1 MREDPVGG
9 GSSGQLVGRDLD
21 VEFVC
26 GFVDEAAVRGGALL
40 VAGDAGVGKTALLD
54 VAAVHAEAA
63 GSRVVR
69 AVGAEFEAEVSF
81 AGLSHVL
88 HPLLDGLAVL
98 PAAHRQALS
107 VALGLDAG
115 PPSDRL
121 LVSNAVL
128 ALLRDAAAAHP
139 LLVVV
144 DDLPWLD
151 RASSLVLASAVRRL
165 AGTCVGFLAAVR
177 TEAESFFD
185 RAGLPSYELAPLD
198 DAAATSLL
206 QQRFPALAPRVR
218 QRLVVEAQGN
228 PLALL
233 ELPIALQVAEPARRE
248 LVDVLPLTGRLQE
261 VFASRVRALPQPTID
276 LLLIAVL
283 DGTGDLRVLEA
294 ATADGSGL
302 DDIAPAERALIVLVD
317 ESAGRLTFR
326 HPLIRSAVVALSTSD
341 QRRRAHRVLAAG
353 VSVPERR
360 AWHLA
365 EAAVGPD
372 EGVASLLEGVAH
384 ADLNRGDAVRAV
396 AEMSRAAELSPATAD
411 RGRRW
416 AQAAYIGA
424 TVLGDLRN
432 APRLLD
438 DVREIDPDHR
448 GSLAGAVAAGYHL
461 LNGDGDVDTAHRLL
475 VGAIETVP
483 HPNDANDEIL
493 VEAIYNLLEVCFFG
507 GRADLW
513 PPFHRAIGRL
523 EPEAPRFLELLA
535 KTIPDPARD
544 GVTVLDR
551 LDEAIADLN
560 HESNPSRIVRTAVAS
575 AYIDRLPPCRA
586 ALWRVV
592 RDGRAGGAVTMS
604 IQALALL
611 GFDAFLTGQ
620 WSSLA
625 EMTDE
630 AVALCDAHS
639 YGLLR
644 WPSRSL
650 QALLAAVRGD
660 SANARA
666 IADEVTGWA
675 VPRRAGAMHVYVLHA
690 RALDAIGRGHF
701 EDAYRNACAISP
713 AGTIASH
720 VPHAMWMVLD
730 LVEAAM
736 RTGRTDEAAAH
747 VAAALDAGLP
757 AISSRLAL
765 ITYGAAAIAAT
776 DDQDATTLFDQALSV
791 PGAEQWPFDLARIQ
805 LAFGERQRRARATT
819 RARQLLTTAR
829 DTFRRLDAQPW
840 THRAGTELRA
850 TGLTIRHTQH
860 AGPASLTP
868 QELEVAQL
876 AAQGL
881 TNKEIG
887 EQLFLSHRTVGT
899 HLYQLFPKLGI
910 TSRAALRDAL
920 KDLSTQE

>member
-1 MREDPVGG
+1 MGG
-9 GSSGQLVGRDLD
+9 GYPGQLIGRDPD

-40 VAGDAGVGKTALLD
+40 VSGDAGVGKTALLD
-54 VAAVHAEAA
+54 VAALHAEAA
-63 GSRVVR
+63 GTRVVR

-81 AGLSHVL
+81 SGLNHVL
-88 HPLLDGLAVL
+88 HPLLDGLPRL
-98 PAAHRQALS
+98 PPLHRQALS

-115 PPSDRL
+115 APSDRL
-121 LVSNAVL
+121 VLSNAVL
-128 ALLRDAAAAHP
+128 GLLRDAAATRP

-165 AGTCVGFLAAVR
+165 GGTRVGFLAALR
-177 TEAESFFD
+177 TEVESFFD
-185 RAGLPSYELAPLD
+185 RAGLPTYDLEPLD
-198 DAAATSLL
+198 EAAATSLL
-206 QQRFPALAPRVR
+206 KQRFPALAPRVR
-218 QRLVVEAQGN
+218 ERLVAEAQGN

-233 ELPIALQVAEPARRE
+233 ELPIALQDAAPGRRP
-248 LVDVLPLTGRLQE
+248 LADVLPLTARLQDL
-261 VFASRVRALPQPTID
+261 FASRIRELPEPTID

-294 ATADGSGL
+294 AAPGDSGL
-302 DDIAPAERALIVLVD
+302 DDLAPAERARIVLVD
-317 ESAGRLTFR
+317 ESAARLAFR
-326 HPLIRSAVVALSTSD
+326 HPLIRSAVVALSSSD
-341 QRRRAHRVLAAG
+341 QRRRAHRVLAAC

-365 EAAVGPD
+365 ESTIAPD
-372 EGVASLLEGVAH
+372 ESVASLLEDVARSH
-384 ADLNRGDAVRAV
+384 LNRGDAVRAV

-411 RGRRW
+411 QARRW
-416 AQAAYIGA
+416 ALAAYIGA

-438 DVREIDPDHR
+438 DVREMDPDHA

-475 VGAIETVP
+475 VGAIETAP
-483 HPNDANDEIL
+483 DPSDAQDEVL

-513 PPFHRAIGRL
+513 PPFHRAMGRL
-523 EPEAPRFLELLA
+523 EPHAPRFLELLA
-535 KTIPDPARD
+535 ETIPDPARD
-544 GVTVLDR
+544 AVTALDR
-551 LDEAIADLN
+551 LEEAIADLN
-560 HESNPSRIVRTAVAS
+560 HESSPTRITRIAVAS
-575 AYIDRLPPCRA
+575 SYIDRLPQCRP

-592 RDGRAGGAVTMS
+592 EDGRAGGAVTMS

-620 WSSLA
+620 WDSLA
-625 EMTDE
+625 EMADE
-630 AVALCDAHS
+630 GVSLCDSHS

-644 WPSRSL
+644 WPHRSL
-650 QALLAAVRGD
+650 QALLAAARGD
-660 SANARA
+660 SASVRA
-666 IADEVTGWA
+666 ISDEVIGWA
-675 VPRRAGAMHVYVLHA
+675 VPRRAGAMVNYVLHA
-690 RALDAIGRGHF
+690 RALDAIGRGDF
-701 EDAYRNACAISP
+701 ENAYRNACAISP

-736 RTGRTDEAAAH
+736 RTGRKDEAIAH
-747 VAAALDAGLP
+747 VAAAQEAGLP

-765 ITYGAAAIAAT
+765 ITFGAGAIAAT
-776 DDQDATTLFDQALSV
+776 DDHDATTLFEQALGV
-791 PGAEQWPFDLARIQ
+791 PGADQWPFDLARVQ
-805 LAFGERQRRARATT
+805 LAFGERLRRARETT
-819 RARQLLTTAR
+819 RSRQLLTVAR
-829 DTFRRLDAQPW
+829 DAFHRLEARPW
-840 THRAGTELRA
+840 THRAGNELRA
-850 TGLTIRHTQH
+850 TGLTIGQTDLF
-860 AGPASLTP
+860 GPASLTP
-868 QELEVAQL
+868 QQLEIAQL
-876 AAQGL
+876 AAEGL

-887 EQLFLSHRTVGT
+887 ERLFLSHRTVGT
-899 HLYQLFPKLGI
+899 HLYQIFPKLGI

-920 KDLSTQE
+920 TPTSD